1 MSQDYQEQIP
11 LNARTPV
18 ILFTISSAFI
28 KDCPMNNATGHI
40 LTMQEDNYN
49 FYMLSKTQ
57 NYLSFFIQKFIKT
70 CDM

>member
-1 MSQDYQEQIP
+1 MSQDYQEIP
-11 LNARTPV
+11 LTARTPV
-18 ILFTISSAFI
+18 ILFTISPAFI

-57 NYLSFFIQKFIKT
+57 NNSSFFIHKFIKT
-70 CDM
+70 FTM